1 MKSLLVAV
9 FSFVT
14 LLSIASAGEGPQ
26 SVLQQPTPAAEPAVV
41 AAPAV
46 VAVAAGDC
54 CNSCDCASSRV
65 VGGRSRT
72 RYRVVTEGCDACTGR
87 SVRSVSRGV
96 VRGTGAVV
104 QGVGAAAYNV
114 ITLPVR
120 ACRAGCRS
128 GSCCN

>member
-9 FSFVT
+9 FSFVAF
-14 LLSIASAGEGPQ
+14 LSVAAAGEGPQ
-26 SVLQQPTPAAEPAVV
+26 SVLQPTPAAEPATV
-41 AAPAV
+41 AAAPT
-46 VAVAAGDC
+46 AVASSC
-54 CNSCDCASSRV
+54 CDCNDACASNRV
-65 VGGRSRT
+65 VSGRSRT
-72 RYRVVTEGCDACTGR
+72 RYRVVTESCDACTGR
-87 SVRSVSRGV
+87 PVRSVSRGV